1 MYFLSIVT
9 PQRCRWMPVL
19 NGKDKVD
26 LQKDKDKVDLQ
37 KDKDKVDL
45 QKDKDKVDLQK
56 DKDKVDLQK
65 DKDKVD
71 LHRLSICESQ
81 SGSHFLHPAEKIGGG
96 GYSKLIQYLNDIEP
110 FIKGLLFQ
118 SL

>member
-19 NGKDKVD
+19 NG
-26 LQKDKDKVDLQ
+26 
-37 KDKDKVDL
+37 
-45 QKDKDKVDLQK
+45 
-56 DKDKVDLQK
+56 KDKVDLQK

-96 GYSKLIQYLNDIEP
+96 GYSKSIQYLNELET
-110 FIKGLLFQ
+110 FY
-118 SL
+118 

>member
-1 MYFLSIVT
+1 MNIYFLSIVT
-9 PQRCRWMPVL
+9 PQRYGWMPVL

-26 LQKDKDKVDLQ
+26 LRKNKDKE
-37 KDKDKVDL
+37 
-45 QKDKDKVDLQK
+45 DLQK

-118 SL
+118 SSIPMACHCEVLLLLK

>member
-1 MYFLSIVT
+1 
-9 PQRCRWMPVL
+9 MPVL

-81 SGSHFLHPAEKIGGG
+81 SGSHFLHPAEKINFLCRM
-96 GYSKLIQYLNDIEP
+96 KKVAPALALADTQP
-110 FIKGLLFQ
+110 M
-118 SL
+118 

>member
-26 LQKDKDKVDLQ
+26 LRKNKDKEDLQKDKDKVFLQ

-45 QKDKDKVDLQK
+45 QKDKDKI
-56 DKDKVDLQK
+56 
-65 DKDKVD
+65 D

-81 SGSHFLHPAEKIGGG
+81 SGIHFLHPAEKIGGG
-96 GYSKLIQYLNDIEP
+96 GYSKLIQYLNELEP
-110 FIKGLLFQ
+110 FITGLLFQ